1 MVHLNEWS
9 TSEKFSFNFGPLK
22 CDVCYEDIVTQCLW
36 LQTIQFDSL
45 RCKKGSNFSLRNS
58 TIFQLLSKSCCVIM
72 MFIKFSWR
80 DGSGSEKSSMDFYR
94 EKIWQTI
101 YICKPIKQLP
111 DENILIRYILIYIPI
126 GLVPQ
131 GKRAIWSLWGNRK
144 HYIFY
149 TSDCPAEQLDWN
161 RKSSFS
167 ESWSD
172 FREMYWQLD
181 FEATVFLPVY
191 WINRILAYKVKFSV
205 VLQGRL
211 DNSCWSGYWNLK
223 QRLLPL

>member
-1 MVHLNEWS
+1 MWRLLRGYRHAMFMTPKQFSL
-9 TSEKFSFNFGPLK
+9 TLSEA
-22 CDVCYEDIVTQCLW
+22 
-36 LQTIQFDSL
+36 
-45 RCKKGSNFSLRNS
+45 KKGSNFSVRNS

-72 MFIKFSWR
+72 MFVKFSWPTEV
-80 DGSGSEKSSMDFYR
+80 DQKKVQWILSGKKM
-94 EKIWQTI
+94 WQTI

-111 DENILIRYILIYIPI
+111 DENIPIRYILIYIPI

-131 GKRAIWSLWGNRK
+131 GKRATWSLWVNRK

-181 FEATVFLPVY
+181 FEATY
-191 WINRILAYKVKFSV
+191 
-205 VLQGRL
+205 
-211 DNSCWSGYWNLK
+211 
-223 QRLLPL
+223 